1 MRYYAVI
8 FSFLLATY
16 SSAFAG
22 GIPNIPQIPAFLP
35 TVDNVAA
42 TKPMPLDGTWLITS
56 IGKKIR
62 IESGRAYAVDGWL
75 HLFTLKIQPGMVVI
89 KNISPT
95 SAGQYTGE
103 DLPLLGKWDAKVQ
116 PNRNLAVN
124 VAGTLGPVNY
134 TLVPVQLDKPDWYAQ
149 EMAAAG
155 LAATGGDQPPPGYQP
170 SPPPGSTPI
179 ETPPTEPTPPVTPPS
194 PVEDDEDEE
203 VDEVEEEEEMPG
215 DDDEYEDEYED
226 DGPEDDW
233 SEEEEEEEV
242 VDIEELKVPA
252 TKGDRYSCKG
262 KGVYYSKVGGKKY
275 CYTCPK
281 DFTRTSPT
289 RKMDHAKACVNRK
302 GKNTYKPYAT
312 RVKNVD
318 GCGKGQFK
326 SKGFCMSCPAGYKRF
341 YHVDMYNASYGTND
355 CVPES

>member
-8 FSFLLATY
+8 FSFLLSTY

-35 TVDNVAA
+35 TVDSVAA

-103 DLPLLGKWDAKVQ
+103 DLPLLGKWDAKAQ
-116 PNRNLAVN
+116 ANRNLAVT

-155 LAATGGDQPPPGYQP
+155 LAATGGDQPPPTYQP
-170 SPPPGSTPI
+170 APPPGSTPI
-179 ETPPTEPTPPVTPPS
+179 ETPPTEPTPPVIPPL
-194 PVEDDEDEE
+194 PDEDDYEE
-203 VDEVEEEEEMPG
+203 GEEEEELPSDEG
-215 DDDEYEDEYED
+215 DDEYEEGDDEYEEGD
-226 DGPEDDW
+226 D
-233 SEEEEEEEV
+233 EEYGDEEEV
-242 VDIEELKVPA
+242 VDISELKVPA
-252 TKGDRYSCKG
+252 KKVNRYSCKG
-262 KGVYYSKVGGKKY
+262 KGVYYSKINGQKY
-275 CYTCPK
+275 CFTCPK
-281 DFTRTSPT
+281 NFTRTSLT
-289 RKMDHAKACVNRK
+289 RKMDHPKACVNRE
-302 GKNTYKPYAT
+302 GKNKYASAASK
-312 RVKNVD
+312 VKNVD
-318 GCGKGQFK
+318 GCGKGEFK
-326 SKGFCMSCPAGYKRF
+326 SKGFCMSCPTGYKRH
-341 YHVDMYNASYGTND
+341 YNVDMYNASYGTSD
-355 CVPES
+355 CVPIS

>member
-155 LAATGGDQPPPGYQP
+155 LAATGGDQPPPAYLP
-170 SPPPGSTPI
+170 TPPPDGAPDEI
-179 ETPPTEPTPPVTPPS
+179 PPTELPAIEPS
-194 PVEDDEDEE
+194 PI
-203 VDEVEEEEEMPG
+203 EEEG
-215 DDDEYEDEYED
+215 II
-226 DGPEDDW
+226 
-233 SEEEEEEEV
+233 EEEEV
-242 VDIEELKVPA
+242 IEEGGSDEVPGEEDFDIEDEGEDSEEEAVDVSELKVPA
-252 TKGDRYSCKG
+252 KQVNRYSCKG
-262 KGVYYSKVGGKKY
+262 KDVYYSKVNGQKY

-289 RKMDHAKACVNRK
+289 RKMDHPKACVNRK
-302 GKNTYKPYAT
+302 GKNQYKPAAT
-312 RVKNVD
+312 KVKNVD
-318 GCGKGQFK
+318 GCGKGEFK
-326 SKGFCMSCPAGYKRF
+326 SKGFCMACPAGYKRF
-341 YHVDMYNASYGTND
+341 YHVDMYNASYGTSD
-355 CVPES
+355 CVPKT